1 MMRTLFMAGLWAGLL
16 GCFACLPWISQAQ
29 VPGSAGS
36 AGEVVRS
43 YRIAK
48 VRVEGLRHTDQDLL
62 MMIAGLRE
70 GQRFTLLGE
79 EGAKA
84 VRNLWKQGLF
94 GNVQIRV
101 DSVVE
106 EQIYLC
112 LVLEEKPRLSKVVF
126 NR

>member
-1 MMRTLFMAGLWAGLL
+1 
-16 GCFACLPWISQAQ
+16 
-29 VPGSAGS
+29 
-36 AGEVVRS
+36 
-43 YRIAK
+43 
-48 VRVEGLRHTDQDLL
+48 
-62 MMIAGLRE
+62 MIAGLRE

-126 NR
+126 NRKVSKAKAEEMTE